1 MHGRASGNITAG
13 ETVSVTERGGEL
25 EWRVYRSKN
34 TLQVP
39 LSPGPGRRPSPRSE
53 GRRSRISAVTVV
65 RVIRLPVATGCAS
78 AARQARPS
86 VRPPDRAQVRN
97 SKSTLLTSGE
107 TRSDDHR
114 TIWIRKNCE
123 ELKNLK

>member
-39 LSPGPGRRPSPRSE
+39 LSPGPGRR
-53 GRRSRISAVTVV
+53 GRPGLRDGDRGSA
-65 RVIRLPVATGCAS
+65 P
-78 AARQARPS
+78 
-86 VRPPDRAQVRN
+86 
-97 SKSTLLTSGE
+97 
-107 TRSDDHR
+107 
-114 TIWIRKNCE
+114 
-123 ELKNLK
+123 